1 VLTSDLLRV
10 RRKDGV
16 LEPRFLAAAARKRLL
31 PAARDLVAALQH
43 GEGSTR
49 EQLDEL
55 LDAIPF
61 KPSDRQV
68 VQGLRKLLLDRCEFE
83 VDEGV
88 EPRVIRK
95 ALFDAAASHRK
106 ALGPREHFERAT
118 IVERVATELKLDPE
132 VVERRMFAD
141 LRSHERLTRFRTID
155 AEALLDRYDL
165 ALAQGVLLRAT
176 RVRILLEGE
185 DAGRAR
191 QLFRAARFHGLLHR
205 VTRRGEGSYVIDLD
219 GPFSLFSAVQRY
231 GLKLAMFLPAVLRCE
246 HWRLSAEVLWGKA
259 REPLRFHLGP
269 ERGLVPH
276 DRRITGVAPELQTF
290 CERFDKLDT
299 AWKLARNDHIIALPG
314 ESVCVPD
321 LLFCHGET
329 GEEVFLEAFGFWSRA
344 AVFQR
349 IETIL
354 RGDFPARLILAVG
367 KQLRVSEEL
376 LEDEHSGVLHVYST
390 SMSPKKVLA
399 LLDADGGA
407 ARDAAP
413 RDAER
418 AT

>member
-1 VLTSDLLRV
+1 M
-10 RRKDGV
+10 

-31 PAARDLVAALQH
+31 SVAEDLLAALSH
-43 GEGSTR
+43 GEGRTR

-68 VQGLRKLLLDRCEFE
+68 VQGLRKLLMDRCEFE
-83 VDEGV
+83 VDEGIA
-88 EPRVIRK
+88 PSAIRQLLFHK
-95 ALFDAAASHRK
+95 AAERRSK
-106 ALGPREHFERAT
+106 LGPREAFDRDAVVREAADELG
-118 IVERVATELKLDPE
+118 VEPQAIEQ
-132 VVERRMFAD
+132 RMFAD
-141 LRSHERLTRFRTID
+141 LRTHERLTRFRALD
-155 AEALLDRYDL
+155 APQLLDRYDL

-176 RVRILLEGE
+176 RVRVMLHNE

-205 VTRRGEGSYVIDLD
+205 VVRRGEGSYLIELD

-231 GLKLAMFLPAVLRCE
+231 GLKLAMFLPAVLRCRSL
-246 HWRLSAEVLWGKA
+246 RLDAEVLWGKT
-259 REPLRFHLGP
+259 REPFAFQLGP

-276 DRRITGVAPELQTF
+276 DARVKGVAPELQTF
-290 CERFDKLDT
+290 CERFAKLDT
-299 AWKLARNDHIIALPG
+299 AWQLERNDSIIALPG
-314 ESVCVPD
+314 EAVCVPD
-321 LLFCHGET
+321 LRFSNRET

-349 IETIL
+349 IETIQ
-354 RGDFPARLILAVG
+354 RGEFPARLVLAVG

-376 LEDEHSGVLHVYST
+376 LEDEHPGVVHVYKT

-399 LLDADGGA
+399 LLDAGPGTGA
-407 ARDAAP
+407 A
-413 RDAER
+413 
-418 AT
+418 TSTT